1 MIVFFRLK
9 ENILIECLLVLP
21 LHSVMLQLEFSMRIL
36 ILTFLKYILCYSL
49 QSKRVDQKNFLKYL
63 LTTKN
68 KLARPRVKYQVHF
81 LFYLIFLGLL
91 SYLVLFVKP
100 SLIEINEKITLA
112 MENGTCS
119 QDDLYCSPPTPPS
132 TPLTQPWSLLQL
144 IINIWVFMFA
154 LEEFR
159 QVRKR

>member
-1 MIVFFRLK
+1 
-9 ENILIECLLVLP
+9 
-21 LHSVMLQLEFSMRIL
+21 MLASTASSFGHATTGIQYEKFSYDIFK
-36 ILTFLKYILCYSL
+36 IHFVSFLRAK
-49 QSKRVDQKNFLKYL
+49 DQKNFLKYL

-81 LFYLIFLGLL
+81 LFYLIFLCLL

-100 SLIEINEKITLA
+100 SLIELNEKITFF

-119 QDDLYCSPPTPPS
+119 QDDLYCSPPTPPLKQS
-132 TPLTQPWSLLQL
+132 WSFLQL

-159 QVRKR
+159 QVRKGSAGY